1 MESKFIDIN
10 GVRLNYGEGR
20 PNGPALVFLHG
31 FPGAWTE
38 YGPVYELLERNYH
51 LFAPTYRG
59 MGQSQWANSYS
70 IPQWIDDIGSIIHA
84 VVETP
89 VLGIGH
95 SAGSWF
101 GLAAAVSDPGLFSA
115 FVSLDQPLNPDVH
128 IAYHTNRIA
137 TVRAMAAAMR
147 DATDVGDLS
156 RRLAQVPA
164 PTGGT
169 FGDLYNEEELAEEA
183 ASLVVNDPAIFDAW
197 VNDDLAAWIGIPELK
212 AWPGAYRNPVLF
224 LDGDPDAGSLV
235 SAEAAAYNQERY
247 PWAKRV
253 EMKGLD
259 HSLGLWDDPG
269 PVVDE
274 IRRFYD
280 SLSPDS
286 IWRF

>member
-10 GVRLNYGEGR
+10 GVRFNYGESE
-20 PNGPALVFLHG
+20 PNGPVLVFLHG

-38 YGPVYELLERNYH
+38 YSPVYGLLEQRYH

-59 MGQSQWANSYS
+59 MGQSQWVNSYS
-70 IPQWIDDIGSIIHA
+70 IPDWIDDISSFIHTVA
-84 VVETP
+84 ETP
-89 VLGIGH
+89 VLGVGH

-101 GLAAAVSDPGLFSA
+101 GLAAATRDPSLFSA
-115 FVSLDQPLNPDVH
+115 FVSLDQPLDPDFI
-128 IAYHTNRIA
+128 IAYQSNRID

-147 DATDVGDLS
+147 EAADVGDLS
-156 RRLAQVPA
+156 RRLANVPA

-169 FGDLYNEEELAEEA
+169 FGDLSSEEELAGEA
-183 ASLVVNDPAIFDAW
+183 ASLVSNDPAIFDAW

-259 HSLGLWDDPG
+259 HSLGLWDDPDT
-269 PVVDE
+269 VVDE
-274 IRRFYD
+274 ILRFYD
-280 SLSPDS
+280 GLSQAN
-286 IWRF
+286 